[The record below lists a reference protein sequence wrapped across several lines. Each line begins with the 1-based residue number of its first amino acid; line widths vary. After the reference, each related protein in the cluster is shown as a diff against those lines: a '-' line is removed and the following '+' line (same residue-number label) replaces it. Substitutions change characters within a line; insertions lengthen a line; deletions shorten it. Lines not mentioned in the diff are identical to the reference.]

1 MEQNENKRRRRSKEE
16 RASEIDA
23 KLEKLRSSLNEIA
36 AEREAAKS
44 ALDAKEKAL
53 KDKIKA
59 LEGKKKDILNPSSAP
74 KQRMTKKRRIE
85 ALVNKAHKAGFSLDE
100 IEQLLSLD
108 EPEAPAET
116 EPLPEQEASQE
127 YTRFTVK

>member
-16 RASEIDA
+16 RAAEIDA

-44 ALDAKEKAL
+44 ALDTKEKAL

-74 KQRMTKKRRIE
+74 KQRMTRKRRIE
-85 ALVNKAHKAGFSLDE
+85 ALINKANKAGFSLDE

-116 EPLPEQEASQE
+116 EPMPEQEVSQE
-127 YTRFTVK
+127 YT

>member
-16 RASEIDA
+16 RAAEIDA

-53 KDKIKA
+53 NDKIKA

-127 YTRFTVK
+127 YT

>member
-100 IEQLLSLD
+100 IEQLPSLD

-116 EPLPEQEASQE
+116 EPMPEQEVSQE
-127 YTRFTVK
+127 YT

>member
-16 RASEIDA
+16 RAAEIDA
-23 KLEKLRSSLNEIA
+23 RLEKLRSSLNEIA

-53 KDKIKA
+53 NDKIKA

-74 KQRMTKKRRIE
+74 KQRMTRKRRIE
-85 ALVNKAHKAGFSLDE
+85 ALINKANKAGFSLDE

-116 EPLPEQEASQE
+116 EPMPEQEASQE
-127 YTRFTVK
+127 YT

>member
-44 ALDAKEKAL
+44 ALDTKEKAL

-116 EPLPEQEASQE
+116 EPMPEQEASQE
-127 YTRFTVK
+127 YT

>member
-53 KDKIKA
+53 NDKIKA

-127 YTRFTVK
+127 YT

>member
-53 KDKIKA
+53 NDKIKA

-74 KQRMTKKRRIE
+74 KQRMTRKRRIE
-85 ALVNKAHKAGFSLDE
+85 ALINKANKAGFSLDE

-116 EPLPEQEASQE
+116 EPMPEQEVSQE
-127 YTRFTVK
+127 YT

>member
-53 KDKIKA
+53 NDKIKA

-116 EPLPEQEASQE
+116 EPMPEQEVSQE
-127 YTRFTVK
+127 YT

>member
-16 RASEIDA
+16 RAAEIYA
-23 KLEKLRSSLNEIA
+23 RLEKLRSSLNEIA
-36 AEREAAKS
+36 AEREASKS
-44 ALDAKEKAL
+44 ALDTKEKAL

-116 EPLPEQEASQE
+116 EPMPEQEASQE
-127 YTRFTVK
+127 YT

>member
-16 RASEIDA
+16 RAAEIDA

-44 ALDAKEKAL
+44 ALDTKEKAL

-116 EPLPEQEASQE
+116 EPMPEQEASQE
-127 YTRFTVK
+127 YT

>member
-16 RASEIDA
+16 RAAEIDA

-127 YTRFTVK
+127 YT

>member
-108 EPEAPAET
+108 EPEAPAGT

-127 YTRFTVK
+127 YT

>member
-23 KLEKLRSSLNEIA
+23 KLEKLRSSMNQIA
-36 AEREAAKS
+36 AESEAAKS

-116 EPLPEQEASQE
+116 DPLPEQEASQE
-127 YTRFTVK
+127 YT

>member
-16 RASEIDA
+16 RAAEIDA
-23 KLEKLRSSLNEIA
+23 RLEKLRSSLNEIA

-53 KDKIKA
+53 NDKIKA

-116 EPLPEQEASQE
+116 EPMPEQEASQE
-127 YTRFTVK
+127 YT

>member
-16 RASEIDA
+16 RAAEIDA

-53 KDKIKA
+53 NDKIKA

-116 EPLPEQEASQE
+116 EPMPEQEASQE
-127 YTRFTVK
+127 YT

>member
-53 KDKIKA
+53 KDKIKS

-116 EPLPEQEASQE
+116 EPMPEQEASQE
-127 YTRFTVK
+127 YT

>member
-16 RASEIDA
+16 RAAEIDA
-23 KLEKLRSSLNEIA
+23 RLEKLRSSLNEIA

-44 ALDAKEKAL
+44 ALDTKEKAL

-74 KQRMTKKRRIE
+74 KQRMTRKRRIE
-85 ALVNKAHKAGFSLDE
+85 ALINKANKAGFSLDE

-116 EPLPEQEASQE
+116 EPMPEQEVSQE
-127 YTRFTVK
+127 YT

>member
-16 RASEIDA
+16 RAAEIDA

-53 KDKIKA
+53 NDKIKA

-74 KQRMTKKRRIE
+74 KQRMTRKRRIE
-85 ALVNKAHKAGFSLDE
+85 ALINKANKAGFSLDE

-116 EPLPEQEASQE
+116 EPMPEQEVSQE
-127 YTRFTVK
+127 YT

>member
-16 RASEIDA
+16 RAAEIDA

-53 KDKIKA
+53 NDKIKA
-59 LEGKKKDILNPSSAP
+59 LEGKQKDILNPSSAP
-74 KQRMTKKRRIE
+74 KQRMTRKRRIE
-85 ALVNKAHKAGFSLDE
+85 ALINKANKAGFSLDE

-116 EPLPEQEASQE
+116 EPMPEQEVSQE
-127 YTRFTVK
+127 YT

>member
-16 RASEIDA
+16 RAAEIDA

-116 EPLPEQEASQE
+116 EPMPEQEVSQE
-127 YTRFTVK
+127 YT

>member
-116 EPLPEQEASQE
+116 EPMPEQEVSQE
-127 YTRFTVK
+127 YT

>member
-16 RASEIDA
+16 RAAEIDA

-53 KDKIKA
+53 NDKIKA

-74 KQRMTKKRRIE
+74 KQRMTRKRRIE

-127 YTRFTVK
+127 YT

>member
-16 RASEIDA
+16 RAAEIDA
-23 KLEKLRSSLNEIA
+23 RLEKLRSSLNEIA

-44 ALDAKEKAL
+44 ALDTKEKAL

-116 EPLPEQEASQE
+116 EPMPEQEVSQE
-127 YTRFTVK
+127 YT

>member
-116 EPLPEQEASQE
+116 EPMPEQEASQE
-127 YTRFTVK
+127 YT

>member
-16 RASEIDA
+16 RAAEIDA

-53 KDKIKA
+53 NDKIKA

-116 EPLPEQEASQE
+116 EPMPEQEVSQE
-127 YTRFTVK
+127 YT

>member
-116 EPLPEQEASQE
+116 EPLPEQEVSQE
-127 YTRFTVK
+127 YT

>member
-36 AEREAAKS
+36 AERKEAKS
-44 ALDAKEKAL
+44 ALDTKEKAL

-127 YTRFTVK
+127 YT

>member
-127 YTRFTVK
+127 YT

>member
-16 RASEIDA
+16 RAAEIDA

-53 KDKIKA
+53 NDKIKA

-74 KQRMTKKRRIE
+74 KQRMTRKRRIE
-85 ALVNKAHKAGFSLDE
+85 ALINKANKAGFSLDE

-108 EPEAPAET
+108 EPEA
-116 EPLPEQEASQE
+116 LSSDQ
-127 YTRFTVK
+127 

>member
-16 RASEIDA
+16 RAAEIDA
-23 KLEKLRSSLNEIA
+23 RLEKLRSSLNEIA

-44 ALDAKEKAL
+44 ALDTKEKAL

-127 YTRFTVK
+127 YT

>member
-16 RASEIDA
+16 RAAEIDA
-23 KLEKLRSSLNEIA
+23 RLEKLRSSLNEIA

-44 ALDAKEKAL
+44 ALDTKEKAL

-116 EPLPEQEASQE
+116 EPMPEQEASQE
-127 YTRFTVK
+127 YT

>member
-16 RASEIDA
+16 RAAEIDA

-116 EPLPEQEASQE
+116 EPMPEQEASQE
-127 YTRFTVK
+127 YT